1 MPVGQT
7 HRVVS
12 AGMVAGLALLGL
24 HLATPMSAAA
34 VVLTVTPTVAVG
46 ISNNVT
52 NLASTQPK
60 TSVYGALT
68 AAAQLEF
75 TRATSVHR
83 VAYTVRTIQYWDGT
97 TGNLSNS
104 ALWGSQF
111 SLGPQVTL
119 TVGADASIYAVSSI
133 QTANPATVSTGTAA
147 VSSTP
152 ATLVNTDA
160 TQTLTYQPNA
170 GARYGQNLLVGY
182 TDTWR
187 STSTLPRTLRIA
199 GGLSADRIEGASSYS
214 LHLLAEDF
222 ERLDPGQPVAG
233 AATATGTDHALSLQ
247 LLAGW
252 RRDLSVTTNV
262 GIEAGPMVVFGIGD
276 HPQWV
281 PGLIATAGYR
291 SMPWYWTL
299 TASQQPLV
307 NPFLGQLLI
316 ADAVSVR
323 LSLPLDARETWVASG
338 FGGYTYGRAVTPT
351 ENVLWS
357 ARIYDLIQAGASI
370 GYQFERLPCFVS
382 LDYLETRQ
390 NGATNGAMAGAGQVA
405 LDSHRRVVSVTFGGN
420 FAWGEGNHGIPLRAS
435 TAAH

>member
-1 MPVGQT
+1 M
-7 HRVVS
+7 RVFALRRWGPP
-12 AGMVAGLALLGL
+12 AGIAAWVVVVAL
-24 HLATPMSAAA
+24 HLATARPAAA

-52 NLASTQPK
+52 NLATTQPR
-60 TSVYGALT
+60 TSVFGALT
-68 AAAQLEF
+68 ASAQLEL

-83 VAYTVRTIQYWDGT
+83 VAYTVRTIQYADGT
-97 TGNLSNS
+97 AGSTSNS

-111 SLGPQVTL
+111 SLNSQLTL

-133 QTANPATVSTGTAA
+133 QIANPATVNASTAA

-152 ATLVNTDA
+152 ATLVSTDA
-160 TQTLTYQPNA
+160 TQTLSYQPNA
-170 GARYGQNLLVGY
+170 AERYGQNLLVGY

-187 STSTLPRTLRIA
+187 STSSVPRTLRID
-199 GGLSADRIEGASSYS
+199 GGLTADRIHGASSYS

-222 ERLDPGQPVAG
+222 ERLDPGLPVPG
-233 AATATGTDHALSLQ
+233 TTIVTGTDHALSLQ

-262 GIEAGPMVVFGIGD
+262 SLEAGPMVVFGIAD

-281 PGLIATAGYR
+281 PGVIANAGYR

-316 ADAVSVR
+316 ADAVSLR
-323 LSLPLDARETWVASG
+323 LSLPLNARETFVASG
-338 FGGYTYGRAVTPT
+338 FGGYTYGRAVAPT
-351 ENVLWS
+351 EHVLWS
-357 ARIYDLIQAGASI
+357 ARIYDLIQAGASLA
-370 GYQFERLPCFVS
+370 YQFERLPFFVS

-390 NGATNGAMAGAGQVA
+390 NGSTTVGQA
-405 LDSHRRVVSVTFGGN
+405 SLDSHRRVVSVTFGGN
-420 FAWGEGNHGIPLRAS
+420 FAWGEGNHGIPLRQPSAPIP
-435 TAAH
+435 